1 MGNLAISAS
10 AVLYI
15 SGHLQHQFCTWVT
28 CKKVH
33 FDIFLAIQIKSILRG
48 ELEGDLEAHTFPKAI
63 YAFLELLRRYIIHI
77 HSYTHIGNISRFGDT
92 LERWN
97 QRIFGSPTCPGLY
110 IRHLARPQKIFFTSV
125 AIVCGHGSYCLHSVN
140 ILLILYVD
148 TDHIEYE
155 TVNILLTLQLSVDMD
170 HFVNY

>member
-15 SGHLQHQFCTWVT
+15 SGHLQHQFCTWFT

-63 YAFLELLRRYIIHI
+63 YAFLELLRRYIIHTV
-77 HSYTHIGNISRFGDT
+77 THT
-92 LERWN
+92 LA
-97 QRIFGSPTCPGLY
+97 IFQDL
-110 IRHLARPQKIFFTSV
+110 
-125 AIVCGHGSYCLHSVN
+125 
-140 ILLILYVD
+140 
-148 TDHIEYE
+148 E
-155 TVNILLTLQLSVDMD
+155 TPLSDEIKESLVPPPALGCT
-170 HFVNY
+170 